1 MDKKTKNILF
11 IIFIIILL
19 VLVIFITNI
28 GSNKKS
34 AINTT
39 KISSISDIVQDENIV
54 LIDVRTKEEY
64 ESGHI
69 PKSINIPYTEI
80 ENEVDYDKDKP
91 IAVYCR
97 TGKRSKQT
105 ASTLEKMG
113 YTKIYDIG
121 GIDNYE
127 GELITN

>member
-1 MDKKTKNILF
+1 MNKKNALF
-11 IIFIIILL
+11 IIFIIILIIL
-19 VLVIFITNI
+19 LIIITNI
-28 GSNKKS
+28 GDSKKS
-34 AINTT
+34 VINTP
-39 KISSISDIVQDENIV
+39 KISSVSDIVKDENIV
-54 LIDVRTKEEY
+54 LIDDRTKEEY

-69 PKSINIPYTEI
+69 PRSINIPYTEI

>member
-1 MDKKTKNILF
+1 MNKKNALF
-11 IIFIIILL
+11 IIFIIILFAL
-19 VLVIFITNI
+19 VVFITNI
-28 GSNKKS
+28 GSNEKS
-34 AINTT
+34 AINTP
-39 KISSISDIVQDENIV
+39 KISSVSDIVKDENIV

-64 ESGHI
+64 DSGHI
-69 PKSINIPYTEI
+69 PRSINIPYTEI
-80 ENEVDYDKDKP
+80 ENEIDYDKDKP

-97 TGKRSKQT
+97 TGKRSKE
-105 ASTLEKMG
+105 AALTLEKMG